1 MYFLIF
7 LICLS
12 VPFNRSTLL
21 SNYFKYLNTGPLE
34 ERWGF
39 YITTVGHSHIH
50 PNEHYPNNHAH
61 PQNHSFSWNKGR
73 ILNGYYLIFIS
84 TGHGVFESALTEPV
98 TVTAGT
104 CFFLYPGVW
113 HRYKPHA
120 NSGWE
125 EYWVGFRGSFADE
138 LMNKGFFDAARPF
151 LQPGQSPELLS
162 LLHKLLATVR
172 TSSAGYNQ
180 VIAGTTLEILGTLH
194 AVSLLQEDEHDPTAK
209 QISRARFMLE
219 ESLDKPVDMEKLVR
233 ELPMGYSK
241 FRKAFKEST
250 GESPNQYH
258 LNLRLGRAKALL
270 ATTALSINE
279 VAAQTG
285 FDSLF
290 YFSKLFKKKT
300 GVSPRTYRLRH
311 AS

>member
-1 MYFLIF
+1 ML
-7 LICLS
+7 
-12 VPFNRSTLL
+12 T
-21 SNYFKYLNTGPLE
+21 NYFKYLNAGPLE
-34 ERWGF
+34 EKWGF
-39 YITTVGHSHIH
+39 YITTVGHSRTQ
-50 PNEHYPNNHAH
+50 PNELYPNNQAH

-84 TGHGVFESALTEPV
+84 TGQGVFESALTEPV
-98 TVTAGT
+98 TVPAGT

-113 HRYKPHA
+113 HRYKPDK

-125 EYWVGFRGSFADE
+125 EYWVGFKGSFADE

-151 LQPGQSPELLS
+151 LQAGESPELVS
-162 LLHKLLATVR
+162 QLHKLLATVR
-172 TSSAGYNQ
+172 ASTAGYNQ
-180 VIAGTTLEILGTLH
+180 VLAGITLEILGTLH
-194 AVSLLQEDEHDPTAK
+194 ALSMLHGAGHNPTAK
-209 QISRARFMLE
+209 LISKARFMLE

-241 FRKAFKEST
+241 FRKAFKQST

-258 LNLRLGRAKALL
+258 LNLRLNRAKGLL
-270 ATTALSINE
+270 STTALSINE

-285 FDSLF
+285 FESLY
-290 YFSKLFKKKT
+290 YFSKLFKKKN

-311 AS
+311 A